1 MRFRNLFLVI
11 CCIAFAFLALAEDV
25 TTTSASASASST
37 TSATDSDKNSQ
48 AVSTT
53 AAASSLDSAPSAAT
67 TSSAATSKIDH
78 AASTN
83 SSTPTSTT
91 AANATAQTAL
101 SDPAHGPKQ
110 DPNVLPFRPKITPAV
125 GIAGVILILLGG
137 IYALIGVK
145 NRRLHIFLS
154 TAFLTGLGVLVL
166 IEYVMN
172 PPVTDAVQGAYFV
185 AIFVTGAIFGALAL
199 VFREITEGLGCLLG
213 GFCLS
218 MWLLELRP
226 GGLVTTSGSKGA
238 FIGAFSAGILA
249 VSFSHYTRP
258 YGLVVA
264 TSFAGATAVVLGID
278 CFSRAGLKEFWLY
291 LWDLNEN
298 TFPLNT
304 NTYPVTRGIKVEIA
318 LTMIIFAMGLI
329 SQFRL
334 WKVVKERRKQ
344 QAMLRSE
351 EERKREEHEAELG
364 RQIEEA
370 NMRDREIWESVY
382 GNKEAHPSD
391 SGIGTDVSDSPRK
404 RSTAIET
411 NEIDPNEDTENG
423 QRSYRNSNETGSGIS
438 SDPEK
443 ASDGER
449 DDPHHVSG
457 EYVNEL
463 PGDFPPSGNE
473 HPKVVPLPFKI
484 PEEGKSTKDDD
495 ERSVA
500 ATLAGSDILE
510 RRLSTRLSKSG
521 RSNPV
526 PISESEEA
534 LVATKDDTPASS
546 VAGVPDVDDDRDMA
560 SEISDSPVGKDAD
573 ESNEEHT
580 TMPAEVE
587 GPPNQTTTD
596 RKSASE
602 SEGQSESTGRSME
615 SSEHAS
621 DVDGGDEKKT
631 PDAADVLPARQVLS
645 LLPVSSPAP
654 TARQSGSDRDDKSH
668 SHEGTVKV
676 PSRTASGKQEGQSSV
691 RKASLTADTVTQLPD
706 RVSRVVSSYRTN
718 EWAKHLSEAEI
729 PEVEPI
735 EPIIED
741 KPLDDGAKEVVAPV
755 QVEELLQ
762 TPLTAQPPPAISIP
776 NDMEHQYG
784 LSNSRSLSSRS
795 KSRSPKSVSPEPPRD
810 VTGSRRAS
818 TGVVPP
824 PLTPLLRSGSNSS
837 LTSQHN
843 VVKPGYRRHSSSQL
857 LSNTLAA
864 TPIDESKEVDFQE
877 SNYGKGPQLMAQ
889 RQSLIKNR
897 VSSTSLSRDSWMPH
911 SASASRQSLGLGISS
926 PQFGSQ
932 TDLLDD
938 DDIPLARRRD
948 MIQRQQLSPSRTDAT
963 GVAWRESIRQDLA
976 RTTFPYSSA
985 AFSRSE
991 HDQARTVRNHQMMAA
1006 NHMDQA
1012 IAQGMQRGEL
1022 RDLHRE
1028 AMRRMQAA
1036 AYRAGS

>member
-1 MRFRNLFLVI
+1 MRCRNLFLVI

-37 TSATDSDKNSQ
+37 ISATDSDKNSQ
-48 AVSTT
+48 SASATD
-53 AAASSLDSAPSAAT
+53 AARSSDSAPSAAST
-67 TSSAATSKIDH
+67 ASATSKIDH
-78 AASTN
+78 AATTN
-83 SSTPTSTT
+83 SSTPTSTI
-91 AANATAQTAL
+91 AANATAPTSS
-101 SDPAHGPKQ
+101 SDTVDGPRQ

-125 GIAGVILILLGG
+125 GIAGVILIILGG

-166 IEYVMN
+166 IEYVMS

-185 AIFVTGAIFGALAL
+185 AVFVTGAIFGALAL
-199 VFREITEGLGCLLG
+199 VFSEITEGLGCLLG

-226 GGLVTTSGSKGA
+226 GGLVSSSGSKGA
-238 FIGAFSAGILA
+238 FIGAFSAGIYA

-291 LWDLNEN
+291 LWDLNGN

-318 LTMIIFAMGLI
+318 LTMIIFTMGLI

-344 QAMLRSE
+344 QEMIRSE
-351 EERKREEHEAELG
+351 EDRKREEHEAELG

-382 GNKEAHPSD
+382 GNKDAHPSD
-391 SGIGTDVSDSPRK
+391 SGIGTDVSESPRK

-411 NEIDPNEDTENG
+411 SEIDPNDDSENG
-423 QRSYRNSNETGSGIS
+423 QRSYRNSNETGSGIGN
-438 SDPEK
+438 DPEQ
-443 ASDGER
+443 AHDEVR
-449 DDPHHVSG
+449 DDPHHVSD

-463 PGDFPPSGNE
+463 PGDFPPSSNE
-473 HPKVVPLPFKI
+473 HPTVVPLPFKI
-484 PEEGKSTKDDD
+484 PEEEKSTKDDD
-495 ERSVA
+495 EGSVA

-521 RSNPV
+521 APNPV
-526 PISESEEA
+526 AISESEEA

-546 VAGVPDVDDDRDMA
+546 VAGVPDDDDRDMISDA
-560 SEISDSPVGKDAD
+560 SDSPADNEAD
-573 ESNEEHT
+573 ESNENNAI
-580 TMPAEVE
+580 PAEIE
-587 GPPNQTTTD
+587 GPSHQNATNEKP
-596 RKSASE
+596 ASE
-602 SEGQSESTGRSME
+602 SEGQSESTYQSMG
-615 SSEHAS
+615 SSNQIS
-621 DVDGGDEKKT
+621 DVDGREGKKT

-654 TARQSGSDRDDKSH
+654 TTKQSASERDDKSY
-668 SHEGTVKV
+668 SHEGAAKA
-676 PSRTASGKQEGQSSV
+676 PSRTASGKQEGQSSA

-706 RVSRVVSSYRTN
+706 RVSRVLSSYRTN
-718 EWAKHLSEAEI
+718 EWAKHLCDAEVPEA
-729 PEVEPI
+729 EPI

-741 KPLDDGAKEVVAPV
+741 KPLDDGAKEAAAPV

-762 TPLTAQPPPAISIP
+762 TPLTAQRPPAISIP

-784 LSNSRSLSSRS
+784 LSNSRSLSNRS
-795 KSRSPKSVSPEPPRD
+795 KSKSPKSVSPEPPRD
-810 VTGSRRAS
+810 LTGSRRAS
-818 TGVVPP
+818 TGVAPP
-824 PLTPLLRSGSNSS
+824 PLTPLLRSGSNAS
-837 LTSQHN
+837 LTSQHS
-843 VVKPGYRRHSSSQL
+843 VAHPGYRRHSSSQL

-864 TPIDESKEVDFQE
+864 TPIDESKEVDFQN
-877 SNYGKGPQLMAQ
+877 SGYGKGPQLMAQ

-897 VSSTSLSRDSWMPH
+897 VSSTPLSRDSWMTR

-926 PQFGSQ
+926 PQFESQ
-932 TDLLDD
+932 VNLADD
-938 DDIPLARRRD
+938 DDDMPLAKRRD

-963 GVAWRESIRQDLA
+963 GAAWRESIRQDLA

-991 HDQARTVRNHQMMAA
+991 HDQAWTVRHQQMMAA

-1012 IAQGMQRGEL
+1012 IAHGMQRGEL

-1036 AYRAGS
+1036 AYRAGN